1 MIRIGLFLLFQFLYL
16 MSAWS
21 QSKPEIKAPVIDSAT
36 SVEDA
41 ASPVPIKNTGPI
53 SAFLEEEGMI
63 VKKLTAPFEYD
74 RQSKRDPFR
83 LPEVSGIEIPLGAY
97 FGPFLELQ
105 EIRLEDIKIKA
116 LLLDPVRPKAVI
128 SFKNYEDKIVNRK
141 IFIGDYVGENF
152 GIVQAIRE
160 GQVVIVQTF
169 VEGDQKLT
177 TTKTLNIRK

>member
-1 MIRIGLFLLFQFLYL
+1 MMRIPILVLFHFLFLQQG
-16 MSAWS
+16 WS
-21 QSKPEIKAPVIDSAT
+21 QSTPEIKLPKVDSST

-41 ASPVPIKNTGPI
+41 TSPVPVKNTGPV
-53 SAFLEEEGMI
+53 SVFDEEEGTL
-63 VKKLTAPFEYD
+63 VKRLTAPFEYD

-105 EIRLEDIKIKA
+105 EVKLDEIKIKA

-128 SFKNYEDKIVNRK
+128 SFKNYENKFVNRK

>member
-1 MIRIGLFLLFQFLYL
+1 MMRVLFLLIFSLIFIQPV
-16 MSAWS
+16 WP
-21 QSKPEIKAPVIDSAT
+21 QSPPDIKPPTADSAT

-41 ASPVPIKNTGPI
+41 PSPVPVKNTGPS
-53 SAFLEEEGMI
+53 SAFDEEEGML
-63 VKKLTAPFEYD
+63 VKKITAPFEYD

-97 FGPFLELQ
+97 FGPLLELQ
-105 EIRLEDIKIKA
+105 EVRLADIKIKA

-128 SFKNYEDKIVNRK
+128 SFKNYEDKMVNRK

-160 GQVVIVQTF
+160 GQIVIVQTF